1 MMSSSN
7 KTDTFESL
15 KESFNSLLNNLEK
28 VVQEEEK
35 GFDIRRTKMWKIK
48 KDLDN
53 FQALKYENQL
63 YLIKLIYKYN
73 QINQMFISN
82 IKIKYEIKDL
92 IEIIGGSYCQD
103 SDSKHKYNHYL
114 FEFTTA
120 LSFALGLEE
129 TKSISMIGKS
139 DLIIDEKIAIEC
151 KYISSKNKLK
161 TRFSEASKQINTRVD
176 DKEAKFG
183 FVAMNV
189 SELINQ
195 DKLLSFTDFLVK
207 RFIQNYQLMY
217 KKVDD
222 PLAILKCIASD
233 KNFEKIVSSYLTSEM
248 EAVIYSKMPAPI
260 KMADNVKGI
269 IFVSQTQIDIYNEDD
284 FLPINIRGRTYHFNN
299 DLSQEEHKKYAE
311 MIHKLAVGI

>member
-1 MMSSSN
+1 MSSSN
-7 KTDTFESL
+7 KTDTIESL

-28 VVQEEEK
+28 VVLEEEK
-35 GFDIRRTKMWKIK
+35 NFDIRRTKMWKIK

-63 YLIKLIYKYN
+63 YLIKLIYKYK
-73 QINQMFISN
+73 QINRIFISN
-82 IKIKYEIKDL
+82 IEIEYEIKDL

-103 SDSKHKYNHYL
+103 SDNKHKYNHYL

-129 TKSISMIGKS
+129 AKNISMVGKS
-139 DLIIDEKIAIEC
+139 DLIIDEEIAIEC

-161 TRFSEASKQINTRVD
+161 ARLSEASKQINTRVV

-207 RFIQNYQLMY
+207 RFIKNYQLIY

-222 PLAILKCIASD
+222 PLTILKCIASD
-233 KNFEKIVSSYLTSEM
+233 NNFEQIVSGYLSSEM
-248 EAVIYSKMPAPI
+248 EAVIYSKIPAPI
-260 KMADNVKGI
+260 KMSDNVKGI
-269 IFVSQTQIDIYNEDD
+269 IFVSQTQIDIHNDESV
-284 FLPINIRGRTYHFNN
+284 LPINIRGRTYHLNH
-299 DLSQEEHKKYAE
+299 DLSREEYHE
-311 MIHKLAVGI
+311 CGLMIHKLAVGI